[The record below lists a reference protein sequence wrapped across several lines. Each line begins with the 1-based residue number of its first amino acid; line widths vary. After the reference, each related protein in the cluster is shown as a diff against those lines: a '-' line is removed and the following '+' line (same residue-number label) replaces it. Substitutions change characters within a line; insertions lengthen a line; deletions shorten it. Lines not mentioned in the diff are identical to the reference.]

1 MRRILHVITTI
12 SRGGAENQ
20 LLILARAQHKTG
32 SEVEV
37 IYLKGEPELL
47 DDFESSGVSVNSSLQ
62 GKHPLIQLL
71 LLRKYLRGYTGVVHA
86 HLPRAELLSALSTQD
101 FLFSRHNAEAF
112 FPGAPR
118 MLSVLLSRMVSYRAR
133 IGIAISEAVKTFL
146 YESVEINKR
155 CDIPVVYYG
164 IEPVS
169 KKNELTPTIAGIH
182 PKIGTISRLVP
193 QKDLYTLIRAYSLVL
208 SEFPDAELFIVGSGE
223 LEYEL
228 KEFAKNLG
236 VDSQIRW
243 LGRMA
248 DTESFYLSINTF
260 VLSSTYEGFGL
271 VLLEA
276 MNYGVPVV
284 ATNIS
289 AIPEVIGSD
298 HPLISELSHAESFA
312 NNILKSL
319 SPSNR
324 ESILAY
330 QSSRVARFSTDTLID
345 KLELFYG
352 KI

>member
-1 MRRILHVITTI
+1 
-12 SRGGAENQ
+12 
-20 LLILARAQHKTG
+20 
-32 SEVEV
+32 
-37 IYLKGEPELL
+37 
-47 DDFESSGVSVNSSLQ
+47 
-62 GKHPLIQLL
+62 
-71 LLRKYLRGYTGVVHA
+71 
-86 HLPRAELLSALSTQD
+86 
-101 FLFSRHNAEAF
+101 
-112 FPGAPR
+112 
-118 MLSVLLSRMVSYRAR
+118 
-133 IGIAISEAVKTFL
+133 
-146 YESVEINKR
+146 
-155 CDIPVVYYG
+155 
-164 IEPVS
+164 
-169 KKNELTPTIAGIH
+169 
-182 PKIGTISRLVP
+182 
-193 QKDLYTLIRAYSLVL
+193 
-208 SEFPDAELFIVGSGE
+208 
-223 LEYEL
+223 
-228 KEFAKNLG
+228 
-236 VDSQIRW
+236 
-243 LGRMA
+243 MA